1 MKDEM
6 VEELQR
12 LEQSFDKAFG
22 RAEELNA
29 VFEKSEKPRQR
40 IIIEILRKHN
50 LPAFLG
56 PFFDAYFRITVEGG
70 DIEKLTILMIAR
82 LSAYLGEDEAIV
94 AQRHKAAVADYIE
107 FMSQDLRESSRFSS
121 GEQPFMPADG

>member
-1 MKDEM
+1 MENEM
-6 VEELQR
+6 VEELQ

-22 RAEELNA
+22 RAEDLNA

-40 IIIEILRKHN
+40 IIVEILRRHN
-50 LPAFLG
+50 LPAFVG
-56 PFFDAYFRITVEGG
+56 PFFDAYFRITAQGG
-70 DIEKLTILMIAR
+70 DIEKLTILMITR
-82 LSAYLGEDEAIV
+82 LSAYLGEDAAIV

-107 FMSQDLRESSRFSS
+107 FMSKDLSENSRFSS